1 MVDWADE
8 LGIDLATLHLEAFWH
23 PVAQWDNARIQ
34 KAGEDYWHWY
44 RLRHPEPPTPVAV
57 RESSRPSYEFTDRQ
71 LQIAMGLVHADI

>member
-8 LGIDLATLHLEAFWH
+8 LGIDLAILHVEAFWH

-57 RESSRPSYEFTDRQ
+57 RESKRPKYEFTDRQ
-71 LQIAMGLVHADI
+71 LQIAMRALEDK